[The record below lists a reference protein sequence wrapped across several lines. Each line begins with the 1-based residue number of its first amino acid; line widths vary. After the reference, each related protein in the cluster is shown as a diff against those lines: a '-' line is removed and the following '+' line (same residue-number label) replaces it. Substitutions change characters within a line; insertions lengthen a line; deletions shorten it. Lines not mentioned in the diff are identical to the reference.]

1 MKSRLLRLRVVF
13 SPVFTIM
20 ILLVMVM
27 MACGKASNLIHT
39 DSLGTLLMDEFGG
52 IIWAEEISIYESVSW
67 FMLFLPVGIAV
78 AIFLHARMAVMLLL
92 EGYRY
97 RRTWRLY
104 LQLMVEALLVV
115 WTVVL
120 LEVIVSVLVGII
132 GGLRGMAVWVT
143 DGSGFIMLNHWLA
156 YSAVVQFWLLAS
168 LITLFA
174 FVLYLILR
182 NITWFMI
189 AFIFPSVLSVLSFS
203 APIYRNTY
211 RLVNAGMAQRLSIE
225 GSFGVPFSDAILR
238 LFFYILVVAV
248 LGGIIFC
255 RIRKYD
261 CRYE

>member
-1 MKSRLLRLRVVF
+1 MKSHLLRLRVVF

-52 IIWAEEISIYESVSW
+52 IIWAEEISIYEAVSW

-78 AIFLHARMAVMLLL
+78 AIFLHARMAVLLLL

-97 RRTWRLY
+97 RRTCRLY
-104 LQLMVEALLVV
+104 LRLMVETLLVV

-120 LEVIVSVLVGII
+120 LEVVVSVLVGII
-132 GGLRGMAVWVT
+132 SGLRGMAVWVT

-168 LITLFA
+168 LI
-174 FVLYLILR
+174 LR
-182 NITWFMI
+182 TITWFMI
-189 AFIFPSVLSVLSFS
+189 AFILPSILSVLSFS
-203 APIYRNTY
+203 APIYRNIY
-211 RLVNAGMAQRLSIE
+211 RLVNAGMARRLSIE
-225 GSFGVPFSDAILR
+225 GSFGVPLADALLR
-238 LFFYILVVAV
+238 LFFCILVVAV
-248 LGGIIFC
+248 LGGVIFC

-261 CRYE
+261 CKYE